1 MPRFFRHIS
10 ASAFQ
15 FGLNQA
21 LGVVMFY
28 ILSRGLDRNLFGELN
43 WALAVCLTAFSLLGA
58 GLDVMVVKHIAAGE
72 APGPLL
78 AVYHRHVGWVGAAA
92 YVLLVAASFAFPAFF
107 HEHLFLLGIALA
119 KTLLFQALPYKQLAA
134 GKERFGI
141 LMKMSI
147 GSAAAKTAAFLYCY
161 FTRHWD
167 ARLVVGVFIVSDLA
181 EWLISR
187 YEGKKLLKQAPG
199 AGNQSYLAL
208 LKSALPQA
216 GTVLFSSALARF
228 DWIFIGLF
236 VSAAKLA
243 EYSFAYK
250 AFEVCSLPL
259 LAIAPL
265 LVPAFVR
272 GSGIDRGRLVR
283 LELSLAW
290 ATVLWLNLLWTPV
303 VDPLTGGMY
312 GAVNAKTVLM
322 LSLALPILY
331 QNNFLWTLHFAKGG
345 MRWILVTFACSFA
358 VNVLGDVLLI
368 PRWGNEGA
376 AVAFLAA
383 IVLQTL
389 LYQKDILENA
399 WWSQLL
405 CGACAAGAAL
415 IAQQTSALWF
425 RLVLAT
431 AVYIIG
437 MVLTR
442 RVRPDDLLYM
452 SGRPQPPASVSRIQY
467 RDDR

>member
-10 ASAFQ
+10 ASALQ

-28 ILSRGLDRNLFGELN
+28 VLSRGLDRDLFGELN
-43 WALAVCLTAFSLLGA
+43 WALAVSLTAFTLLGA
-58 GLDVMVVKHIAAGE
+58 GLDALVVKRIAAGE
-72 APGPLL
+72 AAAPLL
-78 AVYHRHVGWVGAAA
+78 RLYHWHVGWVGAAA
-92 YVLLVAASFAFPAFF
+92 YALLFIASMEFPAFF

-134 GKERFGI
+134 GKEKFGI
-141 LMKMSI
+141 LMKMSV
-147 GSAAAKTAAFLYCY
+147 GSALAKTAAFLCCW
-161 FTRHWD
+161 FTRQWD
-167 ARLVVGVFIVSDLA
+167 VRLVMGIFIVSDLA

-187 YEGKKLLKQAPG
+187 YEGKKLLERKPVRSVQ
-199 AGNQSYLAL
+199 NYLSL
-208 LKSALPQA
+208 LKTALPQA

-250 AFEVCSLPL
+250 AYEVCSLPL

-265 LVPAFVR
+265 LVPAFAR
-272 GSGIDRGRLVR
+272 GAAIDRNRLIR

-290 ATVLWLNLLWTPV
+290 ATVLCLNLLWTPV

-312 GAVNAKTVLM
+312 GAVNAKTIFL

-331 QNNFLWTLHFAKGG
+331 QNNFLWTLHFAEGRL
-345 MRWILVTFACSFA
+345 RWILVTFACSFA

-376 AVAFLAA
+376 AAAFLAA

-389 LYQKDILENA
+389 MYQKDILENG
-399 WWSQLL
+399 WWTQAICALS
-405 CGACAAGAAL
+405 AAGAAL
-415 IAQQTSALWF
+415 
-425 RLVLAT
+425 AT
-431 AVYIIG
+431 AGIANVWLRLFIAGASYIIG
-437 MVLTR
+437 LILTR
-442 RVRPDDLLYM
+442 RLRRDDLVYM
-452 SGRPQPPASVSRIQY
+452 SSHPQPPASVSRIQY